1 MFEIIDDQSWVSF
14 PGTFT
19 QTISGCMKVNHAQF
33 YKTFSKQWGLVMRDI
48 GEVSEVSLEWQ

>member
-19 QTISGCMKVNHAQF
+19 QTISRCMKVNHAQF
-33 YKTFSKQWGLVMRDI
+33 YKTFSEQWGSAKHDI
-48 GEVSEVSLEWQ
+48 GEVREISLEW